1 MKAIINAMTTPHN
14 IPENMDEV
22 PIIDR
27 EHLELIGVIGDG
39 ADYEMLRELLQ
50 LFEEENTPCL
60 DALREESR
68 SGDLEGCRRR
78 LHFMC
83 GSSANLGLKRL
94 SLTCRKYEQAV
105 KEGRCENIEAC
116 LKPIEKEY
124 NLGLQALN
132 AELK

>member
-1 MKAIINAMTTPHN
+1 MSTHHEIS
-14 IPENMDEV
+14 ENMDEV

-39 ADYEMLRELLQ
+39 ADHEMLRELLQ
-50 LFEEENTPCL
+50 LFEEENTSCL
-60 DALREESR
+60 SALHEDSR
-68 SGDLEGCRRR
+68 SGNLEGCLRR

-105 KEGRCENIEAC
+105 KEGHCENIEAC
-116 LKPIEKEY
+116 LKPIEEEY
-124 NLGLQALN
+124 NLSVQTLK